1 MTVRAVGFPTAFRL
15 PQFLQW
21 RIIEI
26 MIYALQGRASERREG
41 FFVFQAGD
49 VFYKIFAGERTLQEL
64 PRANGEMKIFC
75 SPYIRD
81 ESVPELYG
89 FLDEQS
95 LRFFELL
102 IGVSGVGRKT
112 ALRVLD
118 GGTVEEISAAIAEG
132 KASLFSR
139 TPGIGK
145 KTAERII
152 LELRE
157 KMHLTGSEAIASR
170 MEVDVEVLD
179 VLAGLGFSRDKVR
192 GALKEM
198 GEEPKQFEERLKKAL
213 KEVSK

>member
-1 MTVRAVGFPTAFRL
+1 
-15 PQFLQW
+15 
-21 RIIEI
+21 
-26 MIYALQGRASERREG
+26 MIYALQGKVSERRDS
-41 FFVFQAGD
+41 FFVFQVGD
-49 VFYKIFAGERTLQEL
+49 VFYKIFAGERMLAEL
-64 PRANGEMKIFC
+64 RKDLGPRTEDKEVKIFC

-112 ALRVLD
+112 ALKVLD
-118 GGTVEEISAAIAEG
+118 GGTVEEISAAIAEN
-132 KASLFSR
+132 KPDLFSR
-139 TPGIGK
+139 VPGIGK

-157 KMHLTGSEAIASR
+157 KMHLAGSEAIASR

-192 GALKEM
+192 GVLREM